1 MKKVINLIAVLSL
14 IMTIA
19 CQNQAKKETQEKK
32 VEVKIERT
40 EEGSKAEITTTKWV
54 EGETI
59 EEIEIIPNQVSDF
72 KVEYHKAFLKKWI
85 EETNQNNT
93 FEEIWE
99 IREQCIEKLSI

>member
-40 EEGSKAEITTTKWV
+40 EEGSKAEITTTKM
-54 EGETI
+54 GG
-59 EEIEIIPNQVSDF
+59 
-72 KVEYHKAFLKKWI
+72 
-85 EETNQNNT
+85 
-93 FEEIWE
+93 
-99 IREQCIEKLSI
+99 R